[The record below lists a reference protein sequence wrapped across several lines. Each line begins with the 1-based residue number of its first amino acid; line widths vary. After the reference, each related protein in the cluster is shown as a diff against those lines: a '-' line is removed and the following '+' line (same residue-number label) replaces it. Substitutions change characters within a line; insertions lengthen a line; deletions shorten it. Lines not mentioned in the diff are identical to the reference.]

1 MKLLNICIEG
11 VTIGVILYIMM
22 VLATTL

>member
-1 MKLLNICIEG
+1 MKLLDICIEG

-22 VLATTL
+22 VLVTTL

>member
-1 MKLLNICIEG
+1 MKLLDICIEG

>member
-1 MKLLNICIEG
+1 MKLLDICIEG

-22 VLATTL
+22 VLAATL